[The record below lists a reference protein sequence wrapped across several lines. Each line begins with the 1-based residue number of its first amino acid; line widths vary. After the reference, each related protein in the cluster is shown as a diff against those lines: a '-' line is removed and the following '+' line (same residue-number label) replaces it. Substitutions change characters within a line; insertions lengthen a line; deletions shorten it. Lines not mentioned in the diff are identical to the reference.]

1 MGYKDLANSVLEY
14 VGGPENII
22 SAANCMTRLRFFV
35 KNDDAV
41 REDALMKLD
50 DVLDY
55 SVGYILQV
63 RIGDHVEE
71 DTPLCE
77 LHARNEAEA
86 DQAEQAVRAAIEI
99 GDKPCGR
106 AKLFY
111 AEVTAE
117 GTTLY

>member
-1 MGYKDLANSVLEY
+1 MLLV
-14 VGGPENII
+14 
-22 SAANCMTRLRFFV
+22 
-35 KNDDAV
+35 
-41 REDALMKLD
+41 
-50 DVLDY
+50 
-55 SVGYILQV
+55 
-63 RIGDHVEE
+63 
-71 DTPLCE
+71 
-77 LHARNEAEA
+77 EA